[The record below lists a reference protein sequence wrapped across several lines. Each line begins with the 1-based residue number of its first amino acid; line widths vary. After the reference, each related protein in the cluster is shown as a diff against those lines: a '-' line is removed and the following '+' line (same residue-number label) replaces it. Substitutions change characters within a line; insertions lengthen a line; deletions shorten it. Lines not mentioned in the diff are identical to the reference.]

1 MFEFIWKQKTLCI
14 DGALEDGSFGRLVN
28 DEHRT
33 PNCRMKLIE
42 AEGKPHLC
50 LFALK
55 EIAAGSEITYDYGG
69 KEWPWRKKLKIASIP
84 SGQQCVAEPIAHD
97 VEHHVI
103 STDSFTDRELRAEC
117 QSSRP
122 TADNSEH
129 ECTIHRLVFES
140 VKLDKCGI
148 CHSPLTAI
156 RWHGLRCKQ
165 CRCVW
170 HKICLQTSSE
180 DWDMSDGDV
189 SSDEEYIPNS
199 ASDSESSGTELSIEL
214 PGPSKNSHAASMPD
228 LCVTFAEKEQTMDV
242 KNNFE
247 HILNDLETTDDLH
260 PDQEPDSSESCQ
272 QKTKDAC
279 SEKSTVDISQN
290 ESPTNDGHYRG
301 QFGQFADACG
311 AEHPQNLRSTNLRK
325 QIATIS
331 QVMNLKDNEL
341 DQLADFLGHDI
352 RVHREYYQVPQSTIQ
367 LAKISK
373 LLMAMEKGSV
383 KDIQGKTLD
392 EIGDDIDG
400 MATGSQQLP
409 DASTLRDD
417 QGNDACVTS
426 GSPPVPDSVTKGL
439 RVSSRRCVK
448 RPWSEEEIGA
458 VMKHMKPF
466 IENGITVTNQQCLKC
481 KEKEQP
487 ILETRS
493 IQNIRDFVRN
503 RGLAFKKNK

>member
-1 MFEFIWKQKTLCI
+1 MSRRTTPLQDAINHILARRDKNSMLEIKFINSVKGRGIFTLANFKQGDFVVEYRGELIDATEAEHRRNLYHSACSVFMFEFIWKQKTLCI

-279 SEKSTVDISQN
+279 SEK
-290 ESPTNDGHYRG
+290 RG
-301 QFGQFADACG
+301 G
-311 AEHPQNLRSTNLRK
+311 K
-325 QIATIS
+325 
-331 QVMNLKDNEL
+331 
-341 DQLADFLGHDI
+341 
-352 RVHREYYQVPQSTIQ
+352 
-367 LAKISK
+367 
-373 LLMAMEKGSV
+373 V
-383 KDIQGKTLD
+383 K
-392 EIGDDIDG
+392 
-400 MATGSQQLP
+400 
-409 DASTLRDD
+409 
-417 QGNDACVTS
+417 
-426 GSPPVPDSVTKGL
+426 
-439 RVSSRRCVK
+439 
-448 RPWSEEEIGA
+448 
-458 VMKHMKPF
+458 
-466 IENGITVTNQQCLKC
+466 
-481 KEKEQP
+481 
-487 ILETRS
+487 
-493 IQNIRDFVRN
+493 
-503 RGLAFKKNK
+503 

>member
-1 MFEFIWKQKTLCI
+1 MSRRTTPLQDAINHILARRDKNSMLEIKFINSVKGRGIFTLANFKQGDFVVEYRGELIDATEAEHRRNLYPSACSVFMFEFIWKQKTLCI

-129 ECTIHRLVFES
+129 EVHSVGGQCGTSSLKELIGEVGVQYQELSPQAFSEELTSESKSKEVPQSSRAVPNDSACECTIHRLVFES

-228 LCVTFAEKEQTMDV
+228 LC
-242 KNNFE
+242 
-247 HILNDLETTDDLH
+247 
-260 PDQEPDSSESCQ
+260 
-272 QKTKDAC
+272 
-279 SEKSTVDISQN
+279 
-290 ESPTNDGHYRG
+290 
-301 QFGQFADACG
+301 
-311 AEHPQNLRSTNLRK
+311 
-325 QIATIS
+325 IATIS

-352 RVHREYYQVPQSTIQ
+352 RVHREYYRLPQSTIQ

-409 DASTLRDD
+409 DASTLR
-417 QGNDACVTS
+417 VL
-426 GSPPVPDSVTKGL
+426 PL
-439 RVSSRRCVK
+439 RNH
-448 RPWSEEEIGA
+448 G
-458 VMKHMKPF
+458 
-466 IENGITVTNQQCLKC
+466 GI
-481 KEKEQP
+481 
-487 ILETRS
+487 
-493 IQNIRDFVRN
+493 
-503 RGLAFKKNK
+503 

>member
-1 MFEFIWKQKTLCI
+1 MSRRTTPLQDAINHILARRDKNSMLEIKFINSVKGRGIFTLANFKQGDFVVEYRGELIDATEAEHRRNLYHSACSVFMFEFIWKQKTLCI

-69 KEWPWRKKLKIASIP
+69 KEWPWRKKLKIASIPSGQQCVAEPIAHDVEHHVISTDSFTDRELRAECQSSRPTADNSEHEVHSVGGQRGTSSLKELIGEVGVQCRELSPQAFSEELTSESKSKEVPQSSRAVPNDSACELKIASIP

-279 SEKSTVDISQN
+279 SEK
-290 ESPTNDGHYRG
+290 RG
-301 QFGQFADACG
+301 G
-311 AEHPQNLRSTNLRK
+311 K
-325 QIATIS
+325 
-331 QVMNLKDNEL
+331 
-341 DQLADFLGHDI
+341 
-352 RVHREYYQVPQSTIQ
+352 
-367 LAKISK
+367 
-373 LLMAMEKGSV
+373 V
-383 KDIQGKTLD
+383 K
-392 EIGDDIDG
+392 
-400 MATGSQQLP
+400 
-409 DASTLRDD
+409 
-417 QGNDACVTS
+417 
-426 GSPPVPDSVTKGL
+426 
-439 RVSSRRCVK
+439 
-448 RPWSEEEIGA
+448 
-458 VMKHMKPF
+458 
-466 IENGITVTNQQCLKC
+466 
-481 KEKEQP
+481 
-487 ILETRS
+487 
-493 IQNIRDFVRN
+493 
-503 RGLAFKKNK
+503 